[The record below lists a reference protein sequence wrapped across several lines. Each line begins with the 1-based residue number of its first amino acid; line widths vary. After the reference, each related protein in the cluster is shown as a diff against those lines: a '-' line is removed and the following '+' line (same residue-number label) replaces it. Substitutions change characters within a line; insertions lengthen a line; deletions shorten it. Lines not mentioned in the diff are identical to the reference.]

1 VTNNTHLTIISTA
14 IRQDAEGR
22 YCLNDCHKASGGDAS
37 KAPGQWMVNKQTQAL
52 IAELT
57 DVEIPTSPS
66 VTDAGIPASPVSS
79 IKGGS
84 NQGTYVA
91 KELVYAYAMW
101 ISPAFHLKVIRA
113 FDAMVQGKGIS
124 VKETP
129 KRTRKPA
136 FDTTYTRLLKIART
150 LPNTDENQ
158 QCMAA
163 ARGTFEMTGVNPL
176 ELMGVTSI
184 AAPNDDAYLT
194 PTEIGHQIA
203 ATPREVNQLLVD
215 QGYQTRHA
223 ALSSSCDYR
232 MTEKGVPFG
241 RMFDTTRRNGKG
253 SQAQLKWSER
263 IVKHLRPFGR
273 PKEAAS

>member
-1 VTNNTHLTIISTA
+1 MDNA
-14 IRQDAEGR
+14 
-22 YCLNDCHKASGGDAS
+22 
-37 KAPGQWMVNKQTQAL
+37 QTKAL
-52 IAELT
+52 ITEL
-57 DVEIPTSPS
+57 
-66 VTDAGIPASPVSS
+66 TDAGIPASPSETDAGIPTSPVSS
-79 IKGGS
+79 IKGGA

-101 ISPAFHLKVIRA
+101 INPKFHVMVIQA
-113 FDAMVQGKGIS
+113 FDAMVQGKDPHI
-124 VKETP
+124 ERTP
-129 KRTRKPA
+129 KRPRKPA

-176 ELMGVTSI
+176 ELMGMTSL
-184 AAPNDDAYLT
+184 AAPNDDTYLT

-232 MTEKGVPFG
+232 MTEKGAPFG

-253 SQAQLKWSER
+253 SQAQLKWSNR
-263 IVKHLRPFGR
+263 IVKHLLPFSR